1 MTYRELIVKLLKYN
15 DEQLDRDVTIN
26 IDDEYFKAE
35 LALPAELAITDANDD
50 VFDEGQ
56 MYLEHTMT
64 YRELIVK
71 LLKYKQ
77 LDRDVT
83 INADDEYFKAELAI
97 TDANDDVFDEGQ
109 LYLRP
114 EYHTDDL

>member
-15 DEQLDRDVTIN
+15 DE
-26 IDDEYFKAE
+26 
-35 LALPAELAITDANDD
+35 
-50 VFDEGQ
+50 
-56 MYLEHTMT
+56 
-64 YRELIVK
+64 
-71 LLKYKQ
+71 Q